1 MADLKGRPDSCQVY
15 IALSDKPYE
24 LKTKPKER
32 KLFDPNDEGVIAY
45 GQFTSGQSTT
55 SYQQLTIPLEYR
67 AVDRAPKYIIVV
79 ASASKYGDYFIGGVG
94 STLWLDEMELIY
106 GDNPQIQE

>member
-1 MADLKGRPDSCQVY
+1 M
-15 IALSDKPYE
+15 
-24 LKTKPKER
+24 
-32 KLFDPNDEGVIAY
+32 
-45 GQFTSGQSTT
+45 
-55 SYQQLTIPLEYR
+55 
-67 AVDRAPKYIIVV
+67 DRAPKYIIVV